1 MSVIRKQ
8 WLDQCNY
15 SNVQSALMTGFQTD
29 FTSLTGFLSLNRR
42 RTSSRNVPRR
52 RWARRN
58 VCRLQANLNFSLIHR
73 VSTPE
78 PWVFFFGGGGG
89 RLILSHARYRVAVFG
104 HGLPMCSREKKLF
117 CYCCIQCSPH
127 QRSEVPEL
135 QRGPWER
142 GCLCWWQ
149 TAHNFCN
156 CRK

>member
-1 MSVIRKQ
+1 MGFQKQICSILRFSWSILGCVYSTGIACFVIDSSRLFAFCLVSVIRKQ

-29 FTSLTGFLSLNRR
+29 LTSLTEFLSLNRR

-78 PWVFFFGGGGG
+78 PWVFLGWGG
-89 RLILSHARYRVAVFG
+89 RLILSHARYRVAVSS
-104 HGLPMCSREKKLF
+104 CVR
-117 CYCCIQCSPH
+117 
-127 QRSEVPEL
+127 
-135 QRGPWER
+135 PWS
-142 GCLCWWQ
+142 
-149 TAHNFCN
+149 AHVQ
-156 CRK
+156 